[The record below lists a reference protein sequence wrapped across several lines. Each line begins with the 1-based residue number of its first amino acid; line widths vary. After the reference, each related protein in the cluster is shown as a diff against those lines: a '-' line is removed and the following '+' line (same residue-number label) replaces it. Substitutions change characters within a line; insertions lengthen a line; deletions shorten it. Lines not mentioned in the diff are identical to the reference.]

1 MKKIILIG
9 NQCWFA
15 DSFIYFIEK
24 RFKGIVIKIDGS
36 GFHRNYYIFEKIG
49 FQVIDLQDFEID
61 KLGLDENTLVISD
74 YNFGGDI
81 KSIIDKPYSEKVLD
95 IAYKISK
102 YNKKNNCGA
111 IVVRCINGDTGFGSI
126 EKVNL
131 FNEKIKYLDAL
142 IFDNSLLEE
151 FVLKNIPNA
160 NNIKRYLGWMETP
173 LERFVNNNINDKIDK
188 SFISLG
194 RILCSTKIDYKDKA
208 IFYGYY
214 EDNPIDRKYIDNIIL
229 GYQENLDYL
238 IIKLF
243 GIRLSIKKKRKVFPL
258 NLAGGT
264 NDINKIYNDRKY
276 FFTNYSHIAFGLS
289 HQYDI
294 FNNSIENFLR
304 NKDFYFSLD
313 GQNICSNIL
322 SPKEMYYAFINN
334 PSKDV
339 TYLMNGIIPLIS
351 HNLHNVYKEFIDKKM
366 AILIKTEDDIEN
378 TLNISDY
385 EILEYRENI
394 YKNRHLFTFEKTA
407 DLLINLLDKK

>member
-1 MKKIILIG
+1 
-9 NQCWFA
+9 
-15 DSFIYFIEK
+15 
-24 RFKGIVIKIDGS
+24 
-36 GFHRNYYIFEKIG
+36 
-49 FQVIDLQDFEID
+49 
-61 KLGLDENTLVISD
+61 
-74 YNFGGDI
+74 
-81 KSIIDKPYSEKVLD
+81 
-95 IAYKISK
+95 
-102 YNKKNNCGA
+102 
-111 IVVRCINGDTGFGSI
+111 
-126 EKVNL
+126 
-131 FNEKIKYLDAL
+131 
-142 IFDNSLLEE
+142 
-151 FVLKNIPNA
+151 
-160 NNIKRYLGWMETP
+160 METP

-214 EDNPIDRKYIDNIIL
+214 EDNSIDRKYIDNIIL

-289 HQYDI
+289 HSYDI